1 MADEKEII
9 YDSAPAEPDDDF
21 WLEQGQKMISGSIT
35 AVREAAK
42 ALMTG
47 LGLLKGIYLGV
58 LGFADY
64 IPKTMPLLH
73 RSLFLL
79 PLLLWVTALYLCLQ
93 VMMTTRLDINLHS
106 PDDIRKKS
114 ESVLNEKQGRLRWAF
129 WTLVIG
135 LVAALMLLVFRL

>member
-9 YDSAPAEPDDDF
+9 YDSAPTEPDDDF
-21 WLEQGQKMISGSIT
+21 WLQEGQKMVGESVT

-42 ALMTG
+42 TFMTG
-47 LGLLKGIYLGV
+47 LGLLQGIYLGV

-73 RSLFLL
+73 RGLFLL
-79 PLLLWVTALYLCLQ
+79 PLLLWVSALYLCLQ

-135 LVAALMLLVFRL
+135 LVVALMLLVFRL